1 MKFMIESKFM
11 SNIRNLGYRMWSF
24 RFVTFVIMIIFFMD
38 MYLNPF
44 RMNVRILGQNCNIAV
59 LPFLQTS
66 DYYMKIAFLGVV
78 YFYSNVPFM
87 EKEELFYL
95 SRLGKRG
102 WGWRNICY
110 LIESSLILTICFL
123 MTSLLEVMSIGK
135 ISLSWDSVYKTL
147 SLTGGQNLQFSISY
161 FIMKEYTPLFLMTLI
176 LFMDW
181 MVILFIAMLMYVI
194 GLYGYR
200 ILSCVIAILIVF
212 LPSID
217 AWVGGI
223 LIYYS
228 PLSWLDCSN
237 WRIGYDNRKPDLPY
251 MIVAI
256 IFLNMLLLLFGQHY
270 VKKMEWKTS
279 DD

>member
-1 MKFMIESKFM
+1 M
-11 SNIRNLGYRMWSF
+11 
-24 RFVTFVIMIIFFMD
+24 
-38 MYLNPF
+38 
-44 RMNVRILGQNCNIAV
+44 
-59 LPFLQTS
+59 
-66 DYYMKIAFLGVV
+66 
-78 YFYSNVPFM
+78 
-87 EKEELFYL
+87 
-95 SRLGKRG
+95 
-102 WGWRNICY
+102 
-110 LIESSLILTICFL
+110 
-123 MTSLLEVMSIGK
+123 
-135 ISLSWDSVYKTL
+135 
-147 SLTGGQNLQFSISY
+147 
-161 FIMKEYTPLFLMTLI
+161 
-176 LFMDW
+176 
-181 MVILFIAMLMYVI
+181 I